1 MLASAAERLRQALD
15 LLAQGNKEH
24 LSRPLTV
31 SALCELAA
39 VSRNSL
45 YRYHADVLKDLRAL
59 KLSHAERQPPVRR
72 AGTVRT
78 QETELASLR
87 VQVSKLASLLDHYYQ
102 AYKEAQALLSR
113 REQELSDLRKRL
125 DHRPAEL
132 RRG

>member
-1 MLASAAERLRQALD
+1 MPASAAERLRQALD
-15 LLAQGNKEH
+15 RLAQASKEH
-24 LSRPLTV
+24 LSRQLSV

-45 YRYHADVLKDLRAL
+45 YRYHPDVLEDFRAL
-59 KLSHAERQPPVRR
+59 KLSQAERQPPVRR
-72 AGTVRT
+72 LETVRT
-78 QETELASLR
+78 QEAELAALR
-87 VQVSKLASLLDHYYQ
+87 LRVSKLASLLDHYYQ